1 MRLLAP
7 SPGECADRQSI
18 LALKIKFGSRGEN
31 AYLSEEDSKDTEVGE
46 YFRDVLKDAP
56 PINIQPFIDE
66 NEMIQRH
73 LEKNWLVSLDAS
85 KGLKYDTLF
94 EELAEIN
101 LQVWKLTDQA
111 HVLKDAPDR
120 HQEQANK
127 RAAEVLFLITELN
140 DRRAQLVREI
150 NMLFEINTVEK
161 IFA

>member
-1 MRLLAP
+1 MRLLKP
-7 SPGECADRQSI
+7 SPGECADRQTI
-18 LALKIKFGSRGEN
+18 LALKIKFGSGGTNPYTDIEVN
-31 AYLSEEDSKDTEVGE
+31 EDRTQA
-46 YFRDVLKDAP
+46 RQIIKDAS

-66 NEMIQRH
+66 NEMIQQH
-73 LEKNWLVSLDAS
+73 LENNWLTELNS
-85 KGLKYDTLF
+85 KKGQRYDTLF

-120 HQEQANK
+120 YQEQANK

-150 NMLFEINTVEK
+150 NELFEIRTVEK